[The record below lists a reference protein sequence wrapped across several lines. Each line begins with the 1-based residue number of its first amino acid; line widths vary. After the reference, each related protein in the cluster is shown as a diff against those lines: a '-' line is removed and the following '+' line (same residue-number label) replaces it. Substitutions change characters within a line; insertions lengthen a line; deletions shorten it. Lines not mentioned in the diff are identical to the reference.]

1 MRKITVRHKAGDFRE
16 MVPYLRIRVGVL
28 PSTQSLKPS
37 MYLILLVLGEYGEE
51 WRRTENIEG
60 PRINDTL
67 SAAEQEKPGDSLF
80 NVEKLDR
87 NTHNRRF
94 ET

>member
-1 MRKITVRHKAGDFRE
+1 MC
-16 MVPYLRIRVGVL
+16 
-28 PSTQSLKPS
+28 
-37 MYLILLVLGEYGEE
+37 LIFLVLGEYGEE
-51 WRRTENIEG
+51 RRRTENIEG
-60 PRINDTL
+60 PRIDGTL

-80 NVEKLDR
+80 NVEELDR